1 MKQLFYLF
9 RSQAAEAQLSLDS
22 AASSVGSDSKPGQV
36 LSGHRYLLWQPP
48 RWGSLSGREDEGMPS
63 SGALG
68 PAGNM
73 PRRPTFLSDTSGWET
88 SRTGS

>member
-1 MKQLFYLF
+1 MKQFLFPF

-22 AASSVGSDSKPGQV
+22 AAYSVGSPDSKPGQV

-48 RWGSLSGREDEGMPS
+48 RWGSLSGRENEGMPS

-68 PAGNM
+68 ACREYAPSSHF
-73 PRRPTFLSDTSGWET
+73 PV
-88 SRTGS
+88 